1 MASPPANAQAAT
13 DSDNNEIRIFK
24 IDSPKN
30 DQRSSPPSTG
40 EEGTTDSG
48 VDKDCEVHM
57 PFTTKTVKKRKLNGG
72 PKMARN
78 RAPPP
83 INTLT
88 AIRGPPLSSA
98 AARKIMWDQYQPW
111 VLSTYGDAAK
121 TKTITTKK
129 YTRIVALLRTLNG
142 NTLTPILDKDGNL
155 MATPETQGGSTSEA
169 AKFKLWVKSKG
180 FHLGPPPGHPDRGLP
195 HTVDMLYLPTGT
207 DKVSGFQLDFLCCS
221 TFNFF
226 KMTLH
231 RKLRFDFQNKPYRD
245 RKQNLYR
252 RVLVRNFSTLKF
264 AETNNGLK

>member
-1 MASPPANAQAAT
+1 MASPPSNAQQPAT

-30 DQRSSPPSTG
+30 EGSSTSTTG
-40 EEGTTDSG
+40 EEATTDSG
-48 VDKDCEVHM
+48 VDKDSE
-57 PFTTKTVKKRKLNGG
+57 PIIQFASKTIKKRKLNGG
-72 PKMARN
+72 QKISRN

-83 INTLT
+83 INTLS

-129 YTRIVALLRTLNG
+129 YARIVALLRTLNG
-142 NTLTPILDKDGNL
+142 NALTPILDKDGNL
-155 MATPETQGGSTSEA
+155 MATPETHSGSTSEA

-207 DKVSGFQLDFLCCS
+207 DKVSALLIRFFCVLSSFFL
-221 TFNFF
+221 
-226 KMTLH
+226 
-231 RKLRFDFQNKPYRD
+231 R
-245 RKQNLYR
+245 
-252 RVLVRNFSTLKF
+252 
-264 AETNNGLK
+264 